1 MININDPRLRGH
13 RSGPLGFPPSQ
24 QAGKAGPGLRG
35 YVDGGRDKWL
45 PLPIPQRGGMQT
57 VKSGFYHQ
65 PGQPAAATNTPLE
78 APGDGG

>member
-1 MININDPRLRGH
+1 
-13 RSGPLGFPPSQ
+13 
-24 QAGKAGPGLRG
+24 
-35 YVDGGRDKWL
+35 
-45 PLPIPQRGGMQT
+45 MQT